1 MNVNH
6 EKFKCNIDIVNHKSA
21 LVRPER
27 VHKYFET
34 EVKKHTMV
42 GPLQSP
48 PFSKIHFF
56 PLLARDNPDGR
67 VCVIVDLSWPL
78 G

>member
-21 LVRPER
+21 LVRPKG

-34 EVKKHTMV
+34 EDKNTIWWDLYRD
-42 GPLQSP
+42 PLFKNSF
-48 PFSKIHFF
+48 FSSFSS
-56 PLLARDNPDGR
+56 R
-67 VCVIVDLSWPL
+67 
-78 G
+78 